1 MIPYP
6 FEKQRQPTSLVELL
20 VRRPKRLIRPS
31 KQAQSVCDPRGKTE
45 RTHAYAG

>member
-6 FEKQRQPTSLVELL
+6 FEKQRQPPSLVELL

-31 KQAQSVCDPRGKTE
+31 KQVQSVRDPRGKTE
-45 RTHAYAG
+45 RAYAG